1 LGPQRI
7 VGAGR
12 IPADRVG
19 VTKCYPLTLGE
30 QRGGLVVVQLIQL
43 ALLGQ
48 LFLLSLPPG
57 PDGAL
62 IASITAFERL

>member
-1 LGPQRI
+1 
-7 VGAGR
+7 
-12 IPADRVG
+12 
-19 VTKCYPLTLGE
+19 
-30 QRGGLVVVQLIQL
+30 
-43 ALLGQ
+43 